1 MAHLVYRFLLD
12 IARHW

>member
-1 MAHLVYRFLLD
+1 MTHLVYRFLLD